1 MLNLNLCVSV
11 LKDILCS
18 YNLSKD
24 PTTIKTFFKCM
35 KEVCNS
41 FNLTPEEMHKLI
53 REVRE

>member
-11 LKDILCS
+11 LKDILYS

-24 PTTIKTFFKCM
+24 PTTIKTFYKCM
-35 KEVCNS
+35 KEACNS

-53 REVRE
+53 REVR